1 MQTQTGLV
9 EDTGSTH
16 FNVCNCLWFLA
27 MAGYFMIQVQ
37 LEVRTSCIVMRL
49 RFKFYYE
56 KSLCKCAHT
65 HT

>member
-49 RFKFYYE
+49 RF
-56 KSLCKCAHT
+56 
-65 HT
+65 